1 MILSVINAVIIVVV
15 VVMFS
20 NCQSIFSGVIG
31 VATGRRA
38 WSMSWELAGTVD
50 RHIIT

>member
-1 MILSVINAVIIVVV
+1 MILSVINAVVIAVV

-20 NCQSIFSGVIG
+20 NRQSIFSGVIAI
-31 VATGRRA
+31 ATGRRA

>member
-1 MILSVINAVIIVVV
+1 MILSAINAVV

-20 NCQSIFSGVIG
+20 ICQSIFSGVITI
-31 VATGRRA
+31 ATGRRA